1 MGIANPWP
9 LQFGRITMGIDREE
23 RIRHRAYS
31 IWEERGRPHGED
43 FTHWQQASDEYENA
57 GLWDI
62 AVPDDISVLG
72 EDDPGKTLAKRKAAP
87 AKRQRK

>member
-1 MGIANPWP
+1 
-9 LQFGRITMGIDREE
+9 MGIDREE

-43 FTHWQQASDEYENA
+43 SSHWQQASDEYENA
-57 GLWDI
+57 GLGAI

-72 EDDPGKTLAKRKAAP
+72 EDDPRRTPGKRKAAA
-87 AKRQRK
+87 AKHQRK